1 MRYNNDES
9 KNYLKYK
16 TLTKLP
22 DDISSE
28 VSREKIV
35 SDKQEKARK
44 FIKARRIVA
53 VVLIIL
59 GVLTW
64 FVNQRI
70 QENTGR
76 YDGYHYGEFY
86 NDDVEIPEISDQSPD
101 FSEIQ

>member
-1 MRYNNDES
+1 MRYDKEES

-22 DDISSE
+22 DDISPE
-28 VSREKIV
+28 ISREKIV
-35 SDKQEKARK
+35 SNKLEKARR
-44 FIKARRIVA
+44 FINVRRIVA
-53 VVLIIL
+53 IVLIVL

-70 QENTGR
+70 QENTGG
-76 YDGYHYGEFY
+76 YDEYHYGEFY

-101 FSEIQ
+101 FSGIQ